1 MASHLA
7 SSEVPIASGLAP
19 QLRGLFPSEPSLAVE
34 RAVSDGLLRALDDEG
49 IPASEVTCN
58 RDYSRLCPEGWADA
72 GDGSTCV
79 QPLGNQGPC
88 GQEVAFG
95 GSTPLQKRRQAAKCG
110 ASFPCLGACA
120 PDASSSCPLGWAEDV
135 EPGVCLSPAGYS
147 GPCVQ
152 RKSFLGMG
160 ARDRELWAKSC
171 EVTWPCRQKLL
182 SDLESAG
189 PIARGAFKSD
199 CVTDYSGPCPDRH
212 TLKDGLCEAPADF
225 LGRCGFTLSSQ
236 HSTAEKVAYAEVCLT
251 PWPCRVAAA

>member
-1 MASHLA
+1 MGAT
-7 SSEVPIASGLAP
+7 SGKY
-19 QLRGLFPSEPSLAVE
+19 QK
-34 RAVSDGLLRALDDEG
+34 
-49 IPASEVTCN
+49 
-58 RDYSRLCPEGWADA
+58 LCFVCA
-72 GDGSTCV
+72 CV
-79 QPLGNQGPC
+79 
-88 GQEVAFG
+88 VH
-95 GSTPLQKRRQAAKCG
+95 RCG
-110 ASFPCLGACA
+110 ASFPCLGSQMHVFGHVLFVRAIRGLYFMAGACA

-171 EVTWPCRQKLL
+171 EVTWLVDLFLAMLWAVCRCLWWWRPCRQKLL